1 MKTKHIAKIR
11 VHLNNLW
18 ESLSVVK
25 VIEIEF
31 DITYKFI
38 SITLFNFE
46 IEIDW

>member
-11 VHLNNLW
+11 VHFTNLW
-18 ESLSVVK
+18 ESLSVIK
-25 VIEIEF
+25 VIELEF

-46 IEIDW
+46 IEVDW